1 MKKKLSFPT
10 IVGILTLV
18 IVIVAF
24 KSPLF
29 DSVAMSKEWGEV
41 SIEWA
46 YMPIIHV
53 TFWIMGVGMCIFAS
67 GKGGFRVKWPFLV
80 AGVLITLWA
89 SLYIVD
95 WAMFFLADAKI
106 DIFPARYDF
115 LHIFWPHRKY
125 SYELYFTY
133 VFDVIGGYLLTYGL
147 YGKKKPAPTGS
158 KGDDMP

>member
-1 MKKKLSFPT
+1 
-10 IVGILTLV
+10 
-18 IVIVAF
+18 
-24 KSPLF
+24 
-29 DSVAMSKEWGEV
+29 
-41 SIEWA
+41 
-46 YMPIIHV
+46 
-53 TFWIMGVGMCIFAS
+53 MGVGMCIFAS

-147 YGKKKPAPTGS
+147 YGKKKPALAGS
-158 KGDDMP
+158 KGDDMA